1 MLWSYFFSED
11 ILAKIIGDEQFSLE
25 HRVLNILL
33 ILGLLLSVFSTVF
46 NYIIDLQTEIF
57 RFCIFVDVTLLCLY
71 YVSIVKRKYWTVIYP
86 AIFMCIFI
94 FTPAIWIYNG
104 GLLGGGTFDFIF
116 FSSIIAILLTGLKRV
131 AAIGSLLLVILF
143 MAEID
148 AMYPFLTIGYSDDFT
163 RKSDI
168 ISNLILILIANS
180 FCFGLFMNY
189 YKKEQQK
196 SKEYL
201 IQIEKQNMDNALS
214 RLDRLN
220 LVGEMAASIGHEI
233 RNPLTTVR
241 GYLQLFQRKQMYAEH
256 VNQFQIMIEEL
267 DRTNAIITEFLSL
280 AKNKTVAFES
290 GSLNEII
297 QALLPLLQADA
308 LHTGHE
314 LQTEMGEIPA
324 IKLDKKEIRQLLLN
338 LVRNALEA
346 TPPGGKVVI
355 KTECQD
361 GNVVLFVQDT
371 GCGIPKDV
379 LDKLGIPFLTTKE
392 KGTGLGLPVCYRIVA
407 RHNAKLEVVTGSSGT
422 TFYVKF
428 KLP

>member
-1 MLWSYFFSED
+1 
-11 ILAKIIGDEQFSLE
+11 
-25 HRVLNILL
+25 
-33 ILGLLLSVFSTVF
+33 
-46 NYIIDLQTEIF
+46 
-57 RFCIFVDVTLLCLY
+57 
-71 YVSIVKRKYWTVIYP
+71 
-86 AIFMCIFI
+86 
-94 FTPAIWIYNG
+94 
-104 GLLGGGTFDFIF
+104 
-116 FSSIIAILLTGLKRV
+116 
-131 AAIGSLLLVILF
+131 